1 MYSAWANIVL
11 ILLALILGGFIW
23 LVVFIF
29 GKAIFEDLLGGI
41 IKKFKRGKKKEE
53 DYYIY

>member
-1 MYSAWANIVL
+1 MFSAWANIVV

-23 LVVFIF
+23 LVIFIF
-29 GKAIFEDLLGGI
+29 GKAIFEDLLERI
-41 IKKFKRGKKKEE
+41 TRKFKKKKKKEE

>member
-1 MYSAWANIVL
+1 MYSVWANIVL
-11 ILLALILGGFIW
+11 ILLAFLLGSFIW
-23 LVVFIF
+23 LVIFIF

-41 IKKFKRGKKKEE
+41 IEKIKKKKKKEE